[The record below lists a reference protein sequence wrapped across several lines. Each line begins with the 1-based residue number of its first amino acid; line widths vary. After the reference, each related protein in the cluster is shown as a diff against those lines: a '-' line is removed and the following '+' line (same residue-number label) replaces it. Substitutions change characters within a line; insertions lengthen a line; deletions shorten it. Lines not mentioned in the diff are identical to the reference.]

1 MIRRCIFHL
10 FYILVLSIAHIGI
23 GQELIKNQPRSSNIT
38 DITDIMKGYVPFRAD
53 GKINIPKNI
62 KHIKLDIGLCYNAP
76 MSQYW
81 LSHEED
87 LWVFGFEPNPES
99 IDAIFHETTKRLPSH
114 GDLLEKK
121 FIGKRFFLVPCAL
134 GLATSDTIKLF
145 VTKEDSGCSSIYLPK
160 YFDVSKII
168 EVPIFSLSEF
178 FDIFP
183 FDTHPIIDY
192 IKIDAQGADLDIAK
206 SAGRYL
212 IERVVYITLEAEN
225 SQYKNTTNSYEIIDL
240 YMRNLGFVRYIS
252 PYTCDP
258 TYFNPRF
265 SSYVNE
271 HKVSIYQ
278 QG

>member
-1 MIRRCIFHL
+1 MY
-10 FYILVLSIAHIGI
+10 FYINFFFAFLLSTVLLQAQQESAINISAPATLK
-23 GQELIKNQPRSSNIT
+23 ELIEAS
-38 DITDIMKGYVPFRAD
+38 VPFRSD
-53 GKINIPKNI
+53 GKINIPTTI
-62 KHIKLDIGLCYNAP
+62 GHIKLDIGLFYNAP

-81 LSHEED
+81 LSHDEEN
-87 LWVFGFEPNPES
+87 LWVFGFEPIPET
-99 IDAIFHETTKRLPSH
+99 IDAIFHDTTKRNPIH

-121 FIGKRFFLVPCAL
+121 FIGKRFFLIPCAL
-134 GLATSDTIKLF
+134 GLATSHTTKFF
-145 VTKEDSGCSSIYLPK
+145 VTPSSDCSSIYVPK
-160 YFDVSKII
+160 CFDVSKVI

-212 IERVVYITLEAEN
+212 PEHVVYITLEAEN
-225 SQYKNTTNSYEIIDL
+225 AQYENTSNSYEMIDE
-240 YMRNLGFVRYIS
+240 YMQKLGFVRYTS
-252 PYTCDP
+252 RYTCDP

-265 SSYVNE
+265 ADYVNK
-271 HKVSIYQ
+271 HKISIYQ